1 METRRAVAFET
12 LRRNK
17 SKEGAL
23 ICKIKSGC
31 KYAIDRVCHYFVP
44 HNCISSEQL
53 FCILYFCINGA
64 KENYIRK
71 KRRSLKIPF
80 NYSMLF
86 DVAPILL

>member
-31 KYAIDRVCHYFVP
+31 KYAIDCVCHYTYFFPIIALAPSNYFVYY
-44 HNCISSEQL
+44 I
-53 FCILYFCINGA
+53 FVA
-64 KENYIRK
+64 KAQKKTIYVRK
-71 KRRSLKIPF
+71 DDL
-80 NYSMLF
+80 
-86 DVAPILL
+86 